1 MVAED
6 RETSYAGCL
15 QGKPHGSGHGCI
27 ICWLRTSI
35 WQGDAKALGGLRHSR
50 RGALARQSLQAQGT
64 MEKEVEQLFSI
75 LLDSSFGFS
84 LEALPQHCTHHL
96 LQEKG
101 EPFGLHG
108 PQHPG
113 VHAFL

>member
-1 MVAED
+1 M
-6 RETSYAGCL
+6 SM
-15 QGKPHGSGHGCI
+15 
-27 ICWLRTSI
+27 
-35 WQGDAKALGGLRHSR
+35 WQDDAKALGCLGRSR
-50 RGALARQSLQAQGT
+50 WDALARQSLSAQSA

-75 LLDSSFGFS
+75 LLDGSFGFS

-101 EPFGLHG
+101 EPSGLHG

-113 VHAFL
+113 IHPFL